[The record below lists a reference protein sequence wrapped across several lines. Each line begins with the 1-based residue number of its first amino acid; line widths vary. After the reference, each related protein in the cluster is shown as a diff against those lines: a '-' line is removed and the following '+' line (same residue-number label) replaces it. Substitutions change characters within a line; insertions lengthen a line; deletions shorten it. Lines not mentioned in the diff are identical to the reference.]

1 MPPLGRIQGQKKPQ
15 RPPILTVRTL
25 PFNLQ
30 HFLTPIPT
38 PLERELSSSDG
49 KKIIILKASLD
60 YEMSPREPKTTMNGN
75 NPKPKEIHT
84 PASKKTLKLQ

>member
-1 MPPLGRIQGQKKPQ
+1 MSRNA
-15 RPPILTVRTL
+15 PIRQNSRSKETTKAS
-25 PFNLQ
+25 NT
-30 HFLTPIPT
+30 HK
-38 PLERELSSSDG
+38 RELSSSDG

-60 YEMSPREPKTTMNGN
+60 YEMSPREPKATINGN